1 MLNAHGRARASVSF
15 SARLKKMQ
23 VIGSLI
29 LGMILTVVA
38 VALMIVYVIAFII
51 GIGWLGQKLESLKN
65 AWKEKKPASPRVRSN
80 S

>member
-1 MLNAHGRARASVSF
+1 
-15 SARLKKMQ
+15 MQ

-29 LGMILTVVA
+29 LGMIITVVA

-65 AWKEKKPASPRVRSN
+65 VWKQKKPASSRVRSN

>member
-1 MLNAHGRARASVSF
+1 
-15 SARLKKMQ
+15 MQ

-38 VALMIVYVIAFII
+38 VALMIVYVIAFIV
-51 GIGWLGQKLESLKN
+51 GIGWLCQKLESLKN
-65 AWKEKKPASPRVRSN
+65 VWKQKKPASSRVRSN

>member
-1 MLNAHGRARASVSF
+1 
-15 SARLKKMQ
+15 MQ

-29 LGMILTVVA
+29 LGMIITAVA

-51 GIGWLGQKLESLKN
+51 GIGWLGQKLESL
-65 AWKEKKPASPRVRSN
+65 WKQKKPARPRVRSN

>member
-1 MLNAHGRARASVSF
+1 
-15 SARLKKMQ
+15 MQ

-38 VALMIVYVIAFII
+38 VALMIVYVIAFIV
-51 GIGWLGQKLESLKN
+51 GIGWLCQKLESLKN
-65 AWKEKKPASPRVRSN
+65 AWNQKKPARPRVRSN